1 MGSQRGV
8 PGVRWSDIVGEDD
21 HPTAVYTRKGGS
33 QNNKEKQKH
42 PQNDRDG
49 NGDTRPPATARNTR
63 RQSWICRALSSRG
76 SKSIASHV
84 TQDERTN
91 KRRKSKKKGQ
101 SRVSNKRMEIPPI
114 DFIEEK
120 KSYFKDV
127 DSFELDEEEGPSPV
141 QAICPRLVAPSKLDP
156 LQSLVKGLDVVWEES
171 GGESFSHNS
180 DGELSNCS
188 DLISLILNTPS
199 ALSQSSA
206 SSDILISSDGFS
218 FHKVKPS
225 KQPPPEVS
233 DDVSIYKIKSSRHV
247 SLKESNEN
255 QDATAECPD
264 RGDVIQEPVNT
275 HSTVQENRNKSSLS
289 DASYISEA
297 FGKME
302 IIGVQK
308 SQNVEYTKV
317 EGKYVE
323 ENDEAGVSNIED
335 PFSLLTSEEDEPYEM
350 PALGKILQ
358 ICGQTRPIRLF
369 EACSEFWRRKV
380 SCEEKQGFIEGKPTR
395 RKLTISSINHM
406 GAALYF
412 HLVHQELERKICISF
427 QACCKSDAN
436 NIIKIGEGTFGEAFK
451 GGGNVFKIV
460 PFDGDFLVNGEAQK
474 TCAELVTEVSLSK
487 TLNCLRSAQDRT
499 ANNNTCMNFIETK
512 AIRVCEGT
520 YDAFLVNAWEDWD
533 EKHTSENDHPMAFPE
548 KQLYATFILADG
560 GQDLESFVLLDFDEA
575 RSLLMQ
581 VTSSLAIAEAA
592 CEFEHRDLHWGN
604 ILLNRDQRKTIE
616 FILQGKRMEAQTFG
630 LTIAIIDFTLSRI
643 NTGNQVLYFDLSSD
657 PALFEGPK
665 RNTQSETY
673 RRMLNVT
680 KGNWEGRYPKTNS
693 LWLHYIADTL
703 LTKKV
708 FRCSPKDKRSLQA
721 FRKRLL
727 MYDSAEAALSD
738 AFFDGMWVEN

>member
-369 EACSEFWRRKV
+369 EACSEF
-380 SCEEKQGFIEGKPTR
+380 C
-395 RKLTISSINHM
+395 
-406 GAALYF
+406 
-412 HLVHQELERKICISF
+412 
-427 QACCKSDAN
+427 DAN